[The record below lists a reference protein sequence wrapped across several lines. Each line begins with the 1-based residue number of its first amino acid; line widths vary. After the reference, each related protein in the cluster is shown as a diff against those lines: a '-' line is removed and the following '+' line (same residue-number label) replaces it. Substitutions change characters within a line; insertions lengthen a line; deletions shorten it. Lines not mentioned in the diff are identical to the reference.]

1 MPSAAEIL
9 HRIRHL
15 PPPETPVRVLNVCGG
30 HERSIAELGLRSL
43 LPEWVQLLPG
53 PGCPVCVCPEES
65 IREAIRIALEYP
77 VTLVAFGDMLRVPI
91 NVQPGEAD
99 SLVAAR
105 AEGADI
111 RPVASPL
118 EVIALA
124 REIAPRPLVFFVAGF
139 ETTLAPIAAMLSQAD
154 LPTNL
159 SFLLAGRRTW
169 PAVQYLL
176 DAGEAGFEAV
186 IAPGHV
192 AAIMGVNEW
201 RFIAERY
208 GRPVSVAGF
217 SAESLL
223 AGLYEVLA
231 RKLRLHAAVD
241 NAYPEVVKPDG
252 NLRARRLMDLAFTI
266 EEANW
271 RGMGPI
277 PASGYQLAPAYAD
290 READARFQPVRPV
303 LARLTDSMPRGCDCA
318 DVLLARKT
326 PSQCRLYGRSC
337 SPDRPMGPCMVSD
350 EGACHIWWANGV
362 RRQAAATVA
371 QDHV

>member
-9 HRIRHL
+9 HRICHL

-43 LPEWVQLLPG
+43 LPDWVQLLPG

-65 IREAIRIALEYP
+65 IREAIRIALEHS

-91 NVQPGEAD
+91 NVRPGEAD

-139 ETTLAPIAAMLSQAD
+139 ETTLAPVAAMLSQAD

-159 SFLLAGRRTW
+159 SLLLAGRRTW

-176 DAGEAGFEAV
+176 EAGEAGFEAV
-186 IAPGHV
+186 LAPGHV
-192 AAIMGVNEW
+192 AAIMGANEW
-201 RFIAERY
+201 RLIAEKY

-223 AGLYEVLA
+223 AGLYKVLA
-231 RKLRLHAAVD
+231 RRLRLHAALD
-241 NAYPEVVKPDG
+241 NAYPEVVSFDG
-252 NLRARRLMDLAFTI
+252 NPQALRLMEQAFTV
-266 EEANW
+266 ERANW
-271 RGMGPI
+271 RGIGPI
-277 PASGYQLAPAYAD
+277 PDSGYQLAPAHAERD
-290 READARFQPVRPV
+290 ASARFLPIKPV
-303 LARLTDSMPRGCDCA
+303 LAQLADTMPRGCDCA

-337 SPDRPMGPCMVSD
+337 SPERPIGPCMVSD
-350 EGACHIWWANGV
+350 EGACHIWWASGV
-362 RRQAAATVA
+362 RLQATATA
-371 QDHV
+371 G